1 MADIRISALPTAP
14 SAITGAELVPIV
26 QNGLTVQTTVSAI
39 TQSPNQTQPFLTVS
53 QQPTLPNS
61 RYFAAGVG
69 LGITDGG
76 AQGAYTI
83 AFNGTAASL
92 EASGT
97 GFVVKTAANTITP
110 RSFAIANNGLSLSNG
125 DGVAGNPTLSLSGLP
140 LALANTSGTGLMAI
154 NGSTLSPVTLT
165 GTTDQ
170 ISILNGNGVGTP
182 TVGIATNPTIPGT
195 GAVKVPSGTSALRP
209 SVGSNSMFR
218 YNETLGLFEG
228 YANSSWSQFA
238 MNSGGSIGVTSI
250 VTGTGLTGGPITTT
264 GTISIANTGVTAGTY
279 GSSALVPVLQINAQ
293 GQITSVSQ
301 QATNAPAYQGT
312 WNASTNVPAL
322 TSSVGTAGYYY
333 VVATAGNTNLN
344 GVTGWNVGDWAIF
357 SNGVWQ
363 KLPGSASESF
373 TNLTTTNLAVTGLTG
388 YMYANGS
395 GNVTASTVIAV
406 ANGGTGVTAS
416 SGATSVVLRDANA
429 NITANS
435 YFEGFSN
442 VAAAGTVT
450 TLTVSSVP
458 NWVVTGS
465 GGQTFQLPDAT
476 TLPAGAEFFFNN
488 NQSSGT
494 VVVRN
499 NSGTTVV
506 TLQSG
511 AYVTVSLLIN
521 SPAAGSWDAHYQ
533 APANVS
539 WSTNTFDYAGSI
551 TSATWNGNVVQ
562 YNRGGT
568 GQSSYATGDMIY
580 ASGVNTLA
588 KLTAGTNG
596 YVLTLAAGV
605 PTWAAS
611 TGGVTS
617 FSAGTTGL
625 TPSTGTTGAVTLAG
639 TLAIANGGTN
649 SAATPTAGGI
659 GYGTGTAHAYT
670 AVGTSGQVLQSNA
683 AGVPTWVT
691 PAGGVTLSNDTAT
704 STNLYPT
711 FANATSGSVSTIYTG
726 NARLLY
732 KPSTGELQSTVL
744 NASNGIVVNSATV
757 NENYTI
763 PSGSNAMSAGPIT
776 VASGIVVTVPSGS
789 TWVIS

>member
-1 MADIRISALPTAP
+1 MADVRITALPAAQ
-14 SAITGAELVPIV
+14 AITGAELVPVV
-26 QNGLTVQTTVSAI
+26 QGGLTVQTTVSAI
-39 TQSPNQTQPFLTVS
+39 MSSPSLTQTFLTVGLQS
-53 QQPTLPNS
+53 GLPNS
-61 RYFAAGVG
+61 RYFSTGVG

-76 AQGAYTI
+76 AQNPYTI
-83 AFNGTAASL
+83 SLNGTSGSL
-92 EASGT
+92 ESAGT
-97 GFVVKTAANTITP
+97 GIVVKTAANTITA
-110 RSFAIANNGLSLSNG
+110 RSFATSGSGLSLSNG
-125 DGVAGNPTLSLSGLP
+125 NGVSGDPTLSLSGLP

-165 GTTDQ
+165 GTTNQ

-182 TVGIATNPTIPGT
+182 TISIATDPTIPGT
-195 GAVKVPSGTSALRP
+195 GAVQVPAGTSALRP
-209 SVGSNSMFR
+209 AVGVNSMFR
-218 YNETLGLFEG
+218 YSETLGLFEG
-228 YANSSWSQFA
+228 FANSTWSQFV
-238 MNSGGSIGVTSI
+238 MSTSGGVGVTSI
-250 VTGTGLTGGPITTT
+250 LTGTGLTGGPITST
-264 GTISIANTGVTAGTY
+264 GTIAIANTGVTAGTY
-279 GSSALVPVLQINAQ
+279 GSSALVPVLAINAQ

-312 WNASTNVPAL
+312 WNASTNVPTL

-333 VVATAGNTNLN
+333 VVSVAGNTTLN
-344 GVTGWNVGDWAIF
+344 GATGWNVGDWAIF

-388 YMYANGS
+388 YMYANGASNITAATTIPTSALS
-395 GNVTASTVIAV
+395 GNFVSTFSAGTTGLTPSTATTGAVTLAGTLAV

-450 TLTVSSVP
+450 TLTASSVP

-465 GGQTFQLPDAT
+465 GGQTYQLPDAT

-488 NQSSGT
+488 NQTSGT

-539 WSTNTFDYAGSI
+539 WSTNTLDYAGSI

-588 KLTAGTNG
+588 KLAAGTNG

-649 SAATPTAGGI
+649 STATATAGGA

-670 AVGTSGQVLQSNA
+670 AAGTAGQVLTS
-683 AGVPTWVT
+683 AGASAPTW
-691 PAGGVTLSNDTAT
+691 
-704 STNLYPT
+704 
-711 FANATSGSVSTIYTG
+711 
-726 NARLLY
+726 
-732 KPSTGELQSTVL
+732 
-744 NASNGIVVNSATV
+744 
-757 NENYTI
+757 
-763 PSGSNAMSAGPIT
+763 
-776 VASGIVVTVPSGS
+776 SGISGG
-789 TWVIS
+789 TF